1 MNLSEVCTVFLFVLI
16 SCGIQF
22 LNLQIFFVWIL
33 TKSNY
38 DWLIIPV
45 VIFLWNVIAPVLLV
59 YKLLLERGLL

>member
-1 MNLSEVCTVFLFVLI
+1 MNLSNVCTVALFVLI

-22 LNLQIFFVWIL
+22 LNLWIL

-45 VIFLWNVIAPVLLV
+45 VIFLWNVMAPVLLV
-59 YKLLLERGLL
+59 YKLLVEGGLL

>member
-1 MNLSEVCTVFLFVLI
+1 MNLSEVCTVALFVLI

-22 LNLQIFFVWIL
+22 LNLWMIL

-45 VIFLWNVIAPVLLV
+45 VIFLWNVMAPVLLV
-59 YKLLLERGLL
+59 YKLLVEGGLL